1 MKQTDFTIINP
12 VTKRKGKSY
21 LVNGC
26 KYQERFAIIELDG
39 TECVLSS
46 AGRFYVK
53 HTDCSTYTW
62 IELTPSV
69 SNGFKIISVNRN
81 RYRLHKLVADIFIP
95 ETKKD
100 IINHRWI
107 TVFKDRNKDHVFAEN
122 LMQVNQKEMNRIT
135 KFEKDTKLSKEFFG
149 SELSCDDVI
158 LSDMVI
164 AFLKDEE
171 KYTIPE
177 IINILQLERF
187 DDYKNLL
194 SKLRKEKKKV
204 MS

>member
-1 MKQTDFTIINP
+1 
-12 VTKRKGKSY
+12 
-21 LVNGC
+21 
-26 KYQERFAIIELDG
+26 
-39 TECVLSS
+39 
-46 AGRFYVK
+46 
-53 HTDCSTYTW
+53 
-62 IELTPSV
+62 
-69 SNGFKIISVNRN
+69 
-81 RYRLHKLVADIFIP
+81 
-95 ETKKD
+95 
-100 IINHRWI
+100 
-107 TVFKDRNKDHVFAEN
+107 
-122 LMQVNQKEMNRIT
+122 MQVNQKEMNRIT